1 MDERPVV
8 YTVGTGL
15 RSLEDFIEILL
26 AYDIKTVIDVR
37 RYPKSKLLHFSRQNL
52 PQLLGTNGFKYRFL
66 GKELGGLRKGGYTA
80 YIITEAFREGVSDLE
95 RIAREALS
103 VIVCA
108 ERFPWKCHRKWIS
121 LELQKQGWEVR
132 HIIDKGKLW
141 IPK

>member
-1 MDERPVV
+1 MDQKPVV

-26 AYDIKTVIDVR
+26 ACDIKTVIDVR
-37 RYPKSKLLHFSRQNL
+37 GYPMSKLSHFSRQNF
-52 PQLLGTNGFKYRFL
+52 PHLLETNGIEYRFL
-66 GKELGGLRKGGYTA
+66 GKELGGLRKGGYIA
-80 YIITEAFREGVSDLE
+80 YMITEEFREGVANLE

-108 ERFPWKCHRKWIS
+108 ERFPWKCHRRWIS
-121 LELQKQGWEVR
+121 LELQKYGWEVR